1 MRTLALPYHLGGLVM
16 YFDHERAK
24 LSHFGGSGAAKIGNP
39 VKSIL
44 AAR

>member
-1 MRTLALPYHLGGLVM
+1 MNSMEGSQTIPAYVEYENALI
-16 YFDHERAK
+16 F
-24 LSHFGGSGAAKIGNP
+24 GSGAAKIGNP